1 MNILELK
8 NVTKKYPKFVL
19 DKVSFKVESG
29 KIIGFI
35 GRNGAGK
42 TTTIKGIMNLIH
54 LDGGEVYFNDKLLK
68 ENEDKEQIALL
79 INGVDF
85 FPERSIKTLTSVT
98 KRFYKNW
105 DDDKYYKYLK
115 YFELDENKKI
125 KQLSQG
131 MKIKYQLSLALS
143 HNAQLLILDEPTSGL
158 DPISR
163 EEVLDIFLKI
173 VENENRAILFSTH
186 ITSDLEKVADDIVYI
201 RNGKI
206 VLSDSKTSIKN
217 EYKTIKGLLQNLE
230 KIDENRIV
238 SYKKYSDHF
247 EGLIRKEEE
256 KYFSENDIE
265 IKESTIE
272 EIMIF
277 LEREEGY
284 EEFSL

>member
-8 NVTKKYPKFVL
+8 NITKKYPKFVL

-206 VLSDSKTSIKN
+206 VLADSKTSIKN